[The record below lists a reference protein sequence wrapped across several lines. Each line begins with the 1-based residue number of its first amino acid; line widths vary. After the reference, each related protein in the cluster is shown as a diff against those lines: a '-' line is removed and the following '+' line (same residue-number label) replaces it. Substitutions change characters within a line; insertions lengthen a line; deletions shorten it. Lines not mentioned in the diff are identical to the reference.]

1 MKLKVLYFLPAVL
14 FLSCDSLF
22 KKEEPE
28 NAIARVN
35 DNYLYIEDIQKIVPE
50 GASKADSTL
59 IVDNYINNWASRILL
74 FENAKLNLPEA
85 QQENFDDLVDE
96 YKSDLYSKAYMEALV
111 KRSIDSVVNNEEA
124 TKTYEANKE
133 SFKLND
139 ELMKLRYIS
148 LPQNAVNL
156 SDIKSKFRSFE
167 KEEKVFLDSISV
179 QFNSFTLNDSV
190 WVRASQVLEKIPP
203 ANQSNKN
210 QLLKKSNFLQLK
222 DSLNLYLI
230 QINDVLLR
238 NDYAPLDY
246 VRPTVNQII
255 LNRRKLDLI
264 KEIEK
269 EIIKDANKN
278 KEFEVYK

>member
-1 MKLKVLYFLPAVL
+1 MVVL

-22 KKEEPE
+22 KKQEPDD
-28 NAIARVN
+28 AVARVN
-35 DNYLYIEDIQKIVPE
+35 DNYLYREDIQKIVPE

-74 FENAKLNLPEA
+74 FENSKLNLPEA
-85 QQENFDDLVDE
+85 QQENYNDLVDE

-124 TKTYEANKE
+124 ADTYEANKE

-139 ELMKLRYIS
+139 ELLKLRYIS

-156 SDIKSKFRSFE
+156 SDIKSKFRSFK

-264 KEIEK
+264 KEIKK

>member
-1 MKLKVLYFLPAVL
+1 MAVL

-22 KKEEPE
+22 KKQEPDD
-28 NAIARVN
+28 AVARVN
-35 DNYLYIEDIQKIVPE
+35 DNYLYREDIQKIVPE

-74 FENAKLNLPEA
+74 FENSKLNLPEA
-85 QQENFDDLVDE
+85 QQENYNDLVDE

-124 TKTYEANKE
+124 ADTYEANKE

-139 ELMKLRYIS
+139 EILKLRYIS

-156 SDIKSKFRSFE
+156 SDIKSKFRSFK

-264 KEIEK
+264 KEIKK